1 MTEFDKEYCEMNHLW
16 EYCTDESWDEE
27 TTREKQDNLEDMVC
41 CLDTDLKKEDWLKL
55 FDKRYVKEHLADK
68 EKESYLFDCKEVDE
82 IKKKIISHF
91 G

>member
-1 MTEFDKEYCEMNHLW
+1 MSDQEYSQLKELW
-16 EYCTDESWDEE
+16 GYWTDESWDEE
-27 TTREKQDNLEDMVC
+27 TADEKEDELYDLVCSLESE
-41 CLDTDLKKEDWLKL
+41 LKRDDWLKL
-55 FDKRYVKEHLADK
+55 LDKRYVKEHFADK